1 MILPFQPLTM
11 MFHKI
16 NYFVDMPKLLSEGSG
31 VFRPCVLTALVSS
44 NSAGRTIHLDVLAG
58 RKTCGCIEG
67 DIKISGHKNKELLP
81 R

>member
-1 MILPFQPLTM
+1 MHIGNKTIGVTDKGLQ
-11 MFHKI
+11 
-16 NYFVDMPKLLSEGSG
+16 LLSEGSG